1 MASCPANLDDRGYA
15 TPSALVLCVA
25 VATMATTMV
34 GRSLTHLELAR
45 ADLKRLRAEY
55 EMDGAHLAAAAG
67 VIRSEAHGPYLW
79 TVGMNDGRV
88 EVLAEPD
95 AAKLPPAVAA
105 KLQDG
110 DLALFGVKDPAALRE
125 RLAAMTGRATGL
137 EDLDAATGWRTCAR
151 SLVAYHG
158 EAEHF
163 AYKPPKSPG
172 PGPDPQTWHIGEVWR
187 IRVTTEGGWRDD
199 RTVRFTGDAQH
210 PVAVVERRLSR
221 LSREPQ
227 PCPALLNALSTS

>member
-1 MASCPANLDDRGYA
+1 MASCLASLDDRGYA

-34 GRSLTHLELAR
+34 GRSLTHLDLAQ

-67 VIRSEAHGPYLW
+67 VVRSEAHGPYLW
-79 TVGMNDGRV
+79 TFGADDGWI

-95 AAKLPPAVAA
+95 AEKISPATAA
-105 KLQDG
+105 KLQDA
-110 DLALFGVKDPAALRE
+110 DLAAFGVQDPEALRA
-125 RLAAMTGRATGL
+125 RLIAMTGKAPGVET
-137 EDLDAATGWRTCAR
+137 LDTALAWRTCAR

-163 AYKPPKSPG
+163 TYTPPKPPG

-187 IRVTTEGGWRDD
+187 IRVTTEAGWRDD

-221 LSREPQ
+221 YSGEPR
-227 PCPALLNALSTS
+227 PCPALLSAVSAP